1 MLLVCSLLFR
11 SCFVGALILFFTLL
25 RAQLGYLCSVR
36 TFCRWFSSSS
46 NSCWVEHTA
55 LALWCKVLT
64 MLHFAAMEWCLS
76 HCRYKSVWVGFL
88 YTFVLKLPPEHGV
101 TKVCKK
107 GMDPSSLPSSIVNW
121 IFSSMELIWLIKL
134 SFWVF
139 LMMTK
144 VSSTNLLHKLGGVGD
159 VLMAFYWNASMYKVA
174 IMGLR
179 GEPMAAPS
187 VCS

>member
-1 MLLVCSLLFR
+1 MLLVHSLFR

-25 RAQLGYLCSVR
+25 RAQLGYLFSFK
-36 TFCRWFSSSS
+36 TFCRWCSSSS
-46 NSCWVEHTA
+46 NSYWVEHTA

-64 MLHFAAMEWCLS
+64 TLYFAAMVCWLS
-76 HCRYKSVWVGFL
+76 DCRYKSVWVGFL
-88 YTFVLKLPPEHGV
+88 YTLVLKLPSEHGV
-101 TKVCKK
+101 TKVSRK
-107 GMDPSSLPSSIVNW
+107 GMDPSTLLSSIVNW
-121 IFSSMELIWLIKL
+121 IFSSMELIWLMKL

-144 VSSTNLLHKLGGVGD
+144 VSSTNLLHKLGGVGH
-159 VLMAFYWNASMYKVA
+159 VLIAFSSNASMYKLA